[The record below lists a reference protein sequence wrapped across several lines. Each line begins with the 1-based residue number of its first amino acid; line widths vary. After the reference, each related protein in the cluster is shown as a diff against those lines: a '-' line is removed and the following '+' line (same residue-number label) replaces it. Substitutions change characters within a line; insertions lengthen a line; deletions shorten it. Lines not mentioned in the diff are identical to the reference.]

1 MKFHALNNYIQ
12 DLEIY
17 PNPTSDHINI
27 EMFTP
32 NNLISLF
39 DLSGKMIFQKSIH
52 LSNYKLDINKFDAG
66 IYILN
71 ISNRFGE
78 SNRKLIFT
86 K

>member
-1 MKFHALNNYIQ
+1 MH
-12 DLEIY
+12 
-17 PNPTSDHINI
+17 HINI

-52 LSNYKLDINKFDAG
+52 LSNYKLDINKFDPG

-71 ISNRFGE
+71 ISNRFGI